1 MFEVIG
7 ILVTWLMGMVVFAAV
22 LGDAVCEVF
31 IGPKGGS
38 NSVMGKVLAVAIYG
52 GLTLFVIGWRL
63 L

>member
-7 ILVTWLMGMVVFAAV
+7 ILVTWLIGMAVFASV

-38 NSVMGKVLAVAIYG
+38 NSVMGKLLTCVIYMF
-52 GLTLFVIGWRL
+52 LTLFVVGWRL